1 MSDKNTSIFMSD
13 KNTSKRRKINLE
25 VSIDKD
31 LLQEKLS
38 NIKNLVK
45 KELNS
50 ISDVIKIK

>member
-1 MSDKNTSIFMSD
+1 MSD

-25 VSIDKD
+25 VFIDKD